1 MVWRFKYRPDTVSIV
16 RFLPLFL
23 NPVSNMIQNSG
34 YGTGSREYATLRRDG
49 IDVATRR
56 DAVQQCGDSI
66 RNSRQFQGILGEISR
81 RFRDRTV
88 IRPGNPWLHVK
99 ESM

>member
-34 YGTGSREYATLRRDG
+34 YGMGSREYATLRRDG

-56 DAVQQCGDSI
+56 DAVQQCGDI
-66 RNSRQFQGILGEISR
+66 AATPR
-81 RFRDRTV
+81 RHRGDIAATA
-88 IRPGNPWLHVK
+88 
-99 ESM
+99 